1 MTFVTPH
8 NRAHRSLC
16 TVKTHPSCAL
26 NWYTRLENTWHGF
39 RCDGVQHQHHTV
51 NSTDIANRIVEAI
64 LAQKLQPGA
73 RLGEQALSMLFDCS
87 RTLVREALMQ
97 LAARGIVTVSSRRG
111 WYVVQP
117 SQAEAREAFE
127 ARRVIEMGLIRSAKR
142 MTPAAL
148 QRLSEHLQEEQ
159 AALNGNDVGQRSYL
173 LGDFHVCLAECLGNQ
188 LLADTLRD
196 FTARTTLIAM
206 LYQSTHDAHQS
217 CAEHVAIVAAL
228 KAGNHAEAER
238 LMDLHIGQVQSAL
251 NVQAD
256 NDPLAELRAA
266 LSPLGRTAANPSL
279 AATAAREP
287 KTGKTAA
294 RKRVPHLP
302 TEPLSSSTSPA
313 TYLGALL

>member
-1 MTFVTPH
+1 MG
-8 NRAHRSLC
+8 
-16 TVKTHPSCAL
+16 
-26 NWYTRLENTWHGF
+26 TRPE
-39 RCDGVQHQHHTV
+39 HHTV

-127 ARRVIEMGLIRSAKR
+127 ARRVIEMGLIRSAR
-142 MTPAAL
+142 PMPPAAL
-148 QRLSEHLQEEQ
+148 KRLSEHLQEEQ
-159 AALNGNDVGQRSYL
+159 AALAGNDVGQRSYL

-228 KAGNHAEAER
+228 KAGNYAEAER
-238 LMDLHIGQVQSAL
+238 LMDQHIGQVQSAL

-256 NDPLAELRAA
+256 TDPLAELRAA
-266 LSPLGRTAANPSL
+266 LSPLGRPAANTSL
-279 AATAAREP
+279 ATTVVIEAKTA
-287 KTGKTAA
+287 KSAA
-294 RKRVPHLP
+294 RKRLLP
-302 TEPLSSSTSPA
+302 LAAKATPAEPSSSTPPA